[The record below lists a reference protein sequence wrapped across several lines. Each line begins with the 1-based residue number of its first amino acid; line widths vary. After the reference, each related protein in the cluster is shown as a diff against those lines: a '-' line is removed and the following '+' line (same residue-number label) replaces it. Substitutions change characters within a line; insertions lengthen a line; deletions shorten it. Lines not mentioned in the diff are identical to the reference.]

1 MPTTF
6 PAEIKIKNIVRFKGD
21 PQQLSTLD
29 ISIYDLCDGNN
40 YPAYYGGTVTGSIS
54 TEYVYC
60 TSGTVGSADNYIF
73 GRRFC
78 SKIVS
83 EFEGDAKLWW
93 EDYIQGGGKRPN
105 CWKSA
110 VLNEVEGSKP
120 DRIVELSL
128 FDLLSAEF
136 PAENDQQAADVELKR
151 YRWNPLEKDAKP
163 FATFKSHTKSLAK
176 RAGYSN
182 WALQAREIRNCIE
195 PKSLKL
201 SVPLHNRESEFW
213 NTMQVQVNT
222 ALADYIDEGRK
233 CTGCGSEDHERER
246 CPKTTIKGSS
256 NGSPGSSR
264 VASGGGASMHADKE
278 CFYCAKKGHIER
290 DCRTKAR
297 DVANGTVRAR
307 TGVNCGSGVQ
317 TGSGSQPGPGG
328 QPRQPQRIQRCRNC
342 SGFGH
347 SSERCSSSNNPPTG
361 MSTART
367 AAAATRVDQANS
379 EGLDQEDNPES
390 TYVYTYMG
398 SFINE
403 SQPPPIA
410 CFGEP
415 VSAAGTAR
423 GSELVD
429 EFTLK
434 DHNNSRVPLTTLSM
448 INAISVKD
456 EVLSVTKDEAVTF
469 SVPSS
474 REATSPTGPMWSV
487 TQTIRNEDMLTIFD
501 TGAVKNAVT
510 RHTVAA
516 VGCKWTDRTDI
527 AFVNADGIKYKPL
540 GMCLDFPFKIGNRK
554 FKTKVYVLDQA
565 PFQFLLGMTFLH
577 ATGCGL
583 FPRWNTIIMT
593 IPSRLEI
600 RCSSEG
606 PNSRNSPPPLPG
618 GSRILASELGPV
630 SQPTTD
636 NIEEDPMDLGAV
648 QCNTMLTAPTLNEF
662 VKPAVFEALAPNDI
676 IHPVIDFI
684 ESPIEKGPEALIE
697 WRDLAPGSGPAFD
710 TPHNDAIIH
719 TENSHDAAHRQCSA
733 PEANTGPGGMMPPK
747 LGLVVQEDHG
757 SAIYFEKWIE
767 PIDYAAKVIE
777 SPNLL
782 RVVMK
787 KIHDGTGHQQFTAI
801 IRHFSEH
808 LFTPCTAK
816 LIENYIRLCHKC
828 QQLGRIEG
836 YSPKTR
842 DGSRGVKVTAVKVL
856 DAKVII
862 GKSGLDKSI
871 QSEHGFK
878 KHKRSPYYPQFDV
891 NCLFILT
898 DPGGREKMPI
908 DNADQAA
915 PETSKKWK
923 DLIALSKIATG
934 IREARKDF
942 SAALPLVADGY
953 YIGRG
958 IWMRETI
965 RDEKGLRIVFAP
977 PWTGPYRVQHKGS
990 NRLRSHAGE
999 KARSFA
1005 QHSQWRDA

>member
-1 MPTTF
+1 MTWSELRTTPSTRPFRAIDKGVVTEFINNSPLLVVQDAKEYLENKYPGLGFPENWVENKQGALDLLDRYRELGRVWYEEYYTKHPTNPRLRTHRDNGSPVSVEKALEAIRQIHLRDLIAAGLEPNEQSEDFNPDASLALAVNSPAVRVLPVLPPANPHQAPIRRVTPQIEAEPIIMPTTF
-6 PAEIKIKNIVRFKGD
+6 PSEIKIKNIVKFKGD

-40 YPAYYGGTVTGSIS
+40 YPAYYGGTVTGSVS

-60 TSGTVGSADNYIF
+60 DSATVGSVDNYTF

-110 VLNEVEGSKP
+110 ALNEVEGSKP

-182 WALQAREIRNCIE
+182 WALQAREIRKCIE

-233 CTGCGSEDHERER
+233 CTGCGSEDHNEEK
-246 CPKTTIKGSS
+246 CPKTTGKAST
-256 NGSPGSSR
+256 SSR
-264 VASGGGASMHADKE
+264 AEPGTNMRAGKE
-278 CFYCAKKGHIER
+278 CFYCVKKGHIER

-297 DVANGTVRAR
+297 DVANGTVCPVR
-307 TGVNCGSGVQ
+307 VQ
-317 TGSGSQPGPGG
+317 TGQSNQVNIQGSIQPGS
-328 QPRQPQRIQRCRNC
+328 QPRQPQRIQRCKNC

-347 SSERCSSSNNPPTG
+347 SSERCSSSRNPPSSNGIT
-361 MSTART
+361 TT
-367 AAAATRVDQANS
+367 AATR
-379 EGLDQEDNPES
+379 LDETDEQYQDENTGPGNG
-390 TYVYTYMG
+390 TYVNTYMG
-398 SFINE
+398 SFVNE
-403 SQPPPIA
+403 SDRSPVA
-410 CFGEP
+410 CLAEP
-415 VSAAGTAR
+415 VPG
-423 GSELVD
+423 GVELVD

-448 INAISVKD
+448 IN

-527 AFVNADGIKYKPL
+527 SLVNADSIKYKPL

-618 GSRILASELGPV
+618 GNRILASKLGPV

-636 NIEEDPMDLGAV
+636 TIEEDPMDLGAV

-684 ESPIEKGPEALIE
+684 ESPMEKGPEALIE

-733 PEANTGPGGMMPPK
+733 PEANTGPGGMTAPE

-757 SAIYFEKWIE
+757 SAIYFEKHASNPGSSGSVSLASVPIPAGRSGEQCFNRWIKPADHPSKTE
-767 PIDYAAKVIE
+767 ESSRVKPICE
-777 SPNLL
+777 SQSME
-782 RVVMK
+782 VVEE
-787 KIHDGTGHQQFTAI
+787 
-801 IRHFSEH
+801 IR
-808 LFTPCTAK
+808 
-816 LIENYIRLCHKC
+816 
-828 QQLGRIEG
+828 
-836 YSPKTR
+836 
-842 DGSRGVKVTAVKVL
+842 
-856 DAKVII
+856 
-862 GKSGLDKSI
+862 
-871 QSEHGFK
+871 
-878 KHKRSPYYPQFDV
+878 
-891 NCLFILT
+891 
-898 DPGGREKMPI
+898 
-908 DNADQAA
+908 
-915 PETSKKWK
+915 
-923 DLIALSKIATG
+923 
-934 IREARKDF
+934 
-942 SAALPLVADGY
+942 
-953 YIGRG
+953 
-958 IWMRETI
+958 
-965 RDEKGLRIVFAP
+965 
-977 PWTGPYRVQHKGS
+977 
-990 NRLRSHAGE
+990 
-999 KARSFA
+999 
-1005 QHSQWRDA
+1005 